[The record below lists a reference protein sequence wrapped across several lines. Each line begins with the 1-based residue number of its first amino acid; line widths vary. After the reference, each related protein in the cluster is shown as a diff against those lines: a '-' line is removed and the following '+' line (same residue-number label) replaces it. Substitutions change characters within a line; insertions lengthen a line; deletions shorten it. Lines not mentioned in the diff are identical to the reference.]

1 MLQESAAYIAVK
13 LEAYKNKKL
22 KITDKEKVSY
32 GLIEIPDNLDR
43 FLVLPSSDNRQYV
56 ILLDD
61 VIRFCMEKIF
71 FMYEFDKI
79 SAHMIKVTR
88 DAELDIDDDLFYRL
102 LIYVDFDCSR
112 Y

>member
-1 MLQESAAYIAVK
+1 MHNYFDQKVNPNLQTIDLSSIFHFPMLQESAAYIAVK

-61 VIRFCMEKIF
+61 VIRF
-71 FMYEFDKI
+71 
-79 SAHMIKVTR
+79 
-88 DAELDIDDDLFYRL
+88 
-102 LIYVDFDCSR
+102 
-112 Y
+112 